1 MRAATRTATVHN
13 PLYITATPTSLIAK
27 RIHQCSV
34 AAESTPESRG
44 EGQSLIGKISRRP
57 LRAVWR
63 HEERDFTVWLR
74 DNIDV
79 LSDQLG
85 FELVNP
91 EREQVAGNFS
101 VDIVAETADGRPVVI
116 ENQLERSDHDH
127 LGKLLTYLASFEAR
141 VAIWIVSEPRPEHV
155 QAVTWLNQANLV
167 DFYLF
172 KVEAV
177 VIGDSA
183 AAPLLT
189 KIVGPSVE
197 TTAVGAT
204 KKEFAERHELRQRFW
219 SSFIPAAG
227 RAGIL
232 RGNRAAR
239 TDNWIDRR
247 EGPIAWIL
255 SIREHDAQVTLY
267 VDGYGLVGNEAF
279 VRSLLEHQPQIE
291 ERFGAALEWD
301 IVEGRKHAKVVARIA
316 GLGYREPEDR
326 WPELERR
333 LINTYAGLRAA
344 CDPYLAGADRAGRAA
359 GQVVPTPEA

>member
-1 MRAATRTATVHN
+1 M
-13 PLYITATPTSLIAK
+13 
-27 RIHQCSV
+27 
-34 AAESTPESRG
+34 
-44 EGQSLIGKISRRP
+44 
-57 LRAVWR
+57 
-63 HEERDFTVWLR
+63 
-74 DNIDV
+74 
-79 LSDQLG
+79 
-85 FELVNP
+85 
-91 EREQVAGNFS
+91 
-101 VDIVAETADGRPVVI
+101 

-232 RGNRAAR
+232 RVATALP
-239 TDNWIDRR
+239 
-247 EGPIAWIL
+247 GPITGSTGAKGRL
-255 SIREHDAQVTLY
+255 PEYCQFGEHDAQVTLY
-267 VDGYGLVGNEAF
+267 VDGYGLVSNEAF
-279 VRSLLEHQPQIE
+279 VR
-291 ERFGAALEWD
+291 
-301 IVEGRKHAKVVARIA
+301 
-316 GLGYREPEDR
+316 
-326 WPELERR
+326 
-333 LINTYAGLRAA
+333 
-344 CDPYLAGADRAGRAA
+344 
-359 GQVVPTPEA
+359 